1 MSTIQTLVST
11 AKVLVSVITSVS
23 LLLPPSL
30 ITDTESASDGNCL
43 LGPYT
48 ILNVIANNAKT
59 IDLISILNH
68 LTIITANK
76 DRLNPT

>member
-43 LGPYT
+43 LDPTMPY
-48 ILNVIANNAKT
+48 
-59 IDLISILNH
+59 S
-68 LTIITANK
+68 TA
-76 DRLNPT
+76 

>member
-1 MSTIQTLVST
+1 MST

-30 ITDTESASDGNCL
+30 ITDTKSAYDSNCL
-43 LGPYT
+43 LDPSYNT
-48 ILNVIANNAKT
+48 VLNCLNVIGNNAET
-59 IDLISILNH
+59 INLISILNH

-76 DRLNPT
+76 DRLDPT

>member
-1 MSTIQTLVST
+1 MVST
-11 AKVLVSVITSVS
+11 VKVLASVITSVS

-43 LGPYT
+43 LATPYNT
-48 ILNVIANNAKT
+48 VLNCLNIIANNAKT

>member
-1 MSTIQTLVST
+1 MPELESSAEALMSTIQTLVST

-43 LGPYT
+43 LDPT
-48 ILNVIANNAKT
+48 IYHTQLPEC
-59 IDLISILNH
+59 H
-68 LTIITANK
+68 C
-76 DRLNPT
+76 